1 MPKEVLYVG
10 LDESNHHNGNEH
22 PEVCVAVFST
32 IKDDRECRVFNSSKD
47 YAWKNEMLKDARRDY
62 RFLLLNCNDIYPKRH
77 NNLPIVANSLILP
90 VLKSRF
96 CSPERLEVYIDG
108 VVTRD
113 DKDRIIKGIPLNLK
127 VYVQGFIK
135 YFKQD
140 RNPYERKIS
149 GKENSKK
156 FKQPPVLKLAD
167 IIAHELFSC
176 YTLERL
182 SQHEKRV
189 SFLA

>member
-22 PEVCVAVFST
+22 PEICVAAFSS
-32 IKDDRECRVFNSSKD
+32 IKEDRECQVFNSKKD
-47 YAWKNEMLKDARRDY
+47 YLWKDEMLKDAGRDY
-62 RFLLLNCNDIYPKRH
+62 RFLLLNCNDIYPRRH

-90 VLKSRF
+90 VLESES
-96 CSPERLEVYIDG
+96 CNPERLEIYIDG

-113 DKDRIIKGIPLNLK
+113 DKDRIIKSLPLNLE

-135 YFKQD
+135 YFKQE
-140 RNPYERKIS
+140 RNPCDRKIA
-149 GKENSKK
+149 GKEKSKR
-156 FKQPPVLKLAD
+156 FKQPPILKLAD

-176 YTLERL
+176 YTLEKL

>member
-22 PEVCVAVFST
+22 PEVCVAAFST
-32 IKDDRECRVFNSSKD
+32 IKEDRECQVFNSKKD
-47 YAWKNEMLKDARRDY
+47 YSWKDEMLKDARRDY
-62 RFLLLNCNDIYPKRH
+62 RFLLLNCNDIYPQRH
-77 NNLPIVANSLILP
+77 NNLPVVAKSLILP
-90 VLKSRF
+90 VLKIF
-96 CSPERLEVYIDG
+96 NPERLEIYIDG

-113 DKDRIIKGIPLNLK
+113 DKDRIIKDLPLNLD

-135 YFKQD
+135 YFKQERNFKD
-140 RNPYERKIS
+140 RRLQGKI
-149 GKENSKK
+149 NSKK
-156 FKQPPVLKLAD
+156 FKQPPIVKLAD

-176 YTLERL
+176 FTLEKL

>member
-1 MPKEVLYVG
+1 MPKEVLYAG

-32 IKDDRECRVFNSSKD
+32 IKEDRECCVFNSSKN
-47 YAWKNEMLKDARRDY
+47 YSWKNEMLKGTRRDY
-62 RFLLLNCNDIYPKRH
+62 KFLLLNCNDIYPRRH
-77 NNLPIVANSLILP
+77 NNLPIMAKSLILP
-90 VLKSRF
+90 VLKSEF
-96 CSPERLEVYIDG
+96 CNQERIEIYIDG
-108 VVTRD
+108 VVTRN
-113 DKDRIIKGIPLNLK
+113 DKDSIIKGIPLNLE
-127 VYVQGFIK
+127 VYIQGFIK

-140 RNPYERKIS
+140 RNPRDRKIA

-156 FKQPPVLKLAD
+156 FKQPPILKLAD

-176 YTLERL
+176 FTLERL

-189 SFLA
+189 PFLL

>member
-1 MPKEVLYVG
+1 MPKEVLYAG

-32 IKDDRECRVFNSSKD
+32 IKEDRECRVFNSSKD

-77 NNLPIVANSLILP
+77 NNLPIVAKSLVMP
-90 VLKSRF
+90 VLKSE
-96 CSPERLEVYIDG
+96 SYKYERLEIYIDG

-113 DKDRIIKGIPLNLK
+113 DKDRIIQGLPLNLD

-140 RNPYERKIS
+140 RNPRDRKIE
-149 GKENSKK
+149 GKENSKR
-156 FKQPPVLKLAD
+156 FKQPPILKLAD
-167 IIAHELFSC
+167 IIAHELFSS
-176 YTLERL
+176 YTLEKL

-189 SFLA
+189 PFLL